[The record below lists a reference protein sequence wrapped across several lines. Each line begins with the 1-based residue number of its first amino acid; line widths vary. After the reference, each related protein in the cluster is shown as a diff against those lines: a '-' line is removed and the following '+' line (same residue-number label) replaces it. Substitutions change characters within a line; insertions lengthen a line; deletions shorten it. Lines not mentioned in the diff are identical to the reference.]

1 MLDDMEKAAR
11 KFLEKFSGGDLLI
24 ESIILR
30 HLSENFRKRGL
41 KKEIEGEP
49 KENQNYSLFWR
60 EIYKLSIKDEDI
72 ISREYL
78 IPSKSKIS
86 QAIAE
91 GKEVKGVEGCLRSK
105 APFLLP
111 KGLLKL
117 VVVKVKKLL

>member
-1 MLDDMEKAAR
+1 MLNDMEKDAR

-41 KKEIEGEP
+41 EKQIEGEP
-49 KENQNYSLFWR
+49 KENQNYSLFWKKN
-60 EIYKLSIKDEDI
+60 YKLSIKDEDI

-78 IPSKSKIS
+78 IPSTKKIS

-91 GKEVKGVEGCLRSK
+91 GKEVKGVEGCIISES
-105 APFLLP
+105 PYLLP
-111 KGLLKL
+111 QGLLKL
-117 VVVKVKKLL
+117 VVVKIKKLF

>member
-91 GKEVKGVEGCLRSK
+91 GKGVEGCLRSK